1 MTGET
6 MTSGP
11 AAAPDPAVAVP
22 SDFAD
27 AFPGVAFTAG
37 PGYDV
42 ARVEPDEVVR
52 LVTAARDAGYDYFVD
67 LCAVD
72 HLHRRPRRYQVVV
85 NLVDPRRPA
94 RLLVEVGL
102 EGPDPEMPTITGV
115 FPGANAYERE
125 AYDLFGIGFAGHPD
139 LTRIL
144 LPDDWEG
151 HPLRK
156 DAPVGSVAVQFKEA
170 DS

>member
-1 MTGET
+1 MSEGVI
-6 MTSGP
+6 TSG
-11 AAAPDPAVAVP
+11 ATAGAGGAAVP
-22 SDFAD
+22 SAL
-27 AFPGVAFTAG
+27 AGSFPDVAFTTG

-52 LVTAARDAGYDYFVD
+52 LVAAARDAGYDYFVD

-156 DAPVGSVAVQFKEA
+156 DEPVGSVEVQFKEA